1 MMVPSSVTASF
12 EMIEAEFVLQLPIV
26 LFDGPTG
33 GAVISIRGLNTR
45 YKYEILDRYVRKIG
59 SDKVL
64 LD

>member
-1 MMVPSSVTASF
+1 MMVPASVTASF

-45 YKYEILDRYVRKIG
+45 YKYEILDR
-59 SDKVL
+59 
-64 LD
+64 